1 MAASSSS
8 VDSAQLFDVKGLVAV
23 VTGGGSGI
31 GTMIVN
37 ALEANGAIVY
47 VIGRRKENLDKV
59 AATAKHGNIRTIQ
72 GDVTNKADLER
83 AVAEIKS
90 SVGYLNVVIANA
102 GVTGPSMDGLP
113 QNASLADFRNHVF
126 GWDSDEFNK
135 TYATNTTG
143 VFFTIAAF
151 LELLDEGNKR
161 GNLKQRSQVIAVAS
175 IGAYNRIPAAGYAY
189 ASSKAGLVHMMKQL
203 STAFVPYNIR
213 SNVIAPG
220 FYPSEMTEP
229 IINGRTEW
237 PKTVIPEERLGDE
250 QDVAGTVLFLVSKAG
265 AYVNGNVLVSDGGR
279 LGVVPSAY

>member
-1 MAASSSS
+1 
-8 VDSAQLFDVKGLVAV
+8 
-23 VTGGGSGI
+23 
-31 GTMIVN
+31 N

-161 GNLKQRSQVIAVAS
+161 GNLKQRSQAIAVAS
-175 IGAYNRIPAAGYAY
+175 IGAYNRIPAAG
-189 ASSKAGLVHMMKQL
+189 
-203 STAFVPYNIR
+203 
-213 SNVIAPG
+213 
-220 FYPSEMTEP
+220 
-229 IINGRTEW
+229 
-237 PKTVIPEERLGDE
+237 
-250 QDVAGTVLFLVSKAG
+250 
-265 AYVNGNVLVSDGGR
+265 
-279 LGVVPSAY
+279 